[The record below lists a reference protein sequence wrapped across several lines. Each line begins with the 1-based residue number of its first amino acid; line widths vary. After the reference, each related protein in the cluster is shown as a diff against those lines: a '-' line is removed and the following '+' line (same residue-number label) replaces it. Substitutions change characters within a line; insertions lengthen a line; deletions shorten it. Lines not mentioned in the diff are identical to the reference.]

1 MKFSILLLLA
11 AACGGSSAPQR
22 AAVTGKVG
30 GVAITASNAAAVPLA
45 LGGKPAVGILISN
58 SADGCAGNDATQ
70 KSRQLLSLGLVSFSG
85 APLDGG
91 NYGVY
96 DQAGGNFPQG
106 DVAFVD
112 WHTSDTACADTTP
125 SNAVGASG
133 RVTLSRIALS
143 GADAGVTGDFDL
155 LLENGD
161 RLKGTFDAPLCASAV
176 QSDAGCH

>member
-1 MKFSILLLLA
+1 MKFSILLLA
-11 AACGGSSAPQR
+11 AACGGSSSAQR

-30 GVAITASNAAAVPLA
+30 GVAVTASNAAAVA
-45 LGGKPAVGILISN
+45 FTVGGKPAVDILISN
-58 SADGCAGNDATQ
+58 AADGCAGNDANL
-70 KSRQLLSLGLVSFSG
+70 KSRQSLSLGLASLSG
-85 APLDGG
+85 AALDGG
-91 NYGVY
+91 DYGVY
-96 DQAGGNFPQG
+96 DQSGGNVPQG

-112 WHTSDTACADTTP
+112 WHTSDTACANTTP
-125 SNAVGASG
+125 ANAVGASG
-133 RVTLSRIALS
+133 RVTLSRIALT